1 MKVELDDELTE
12 LLLYLKSNDEWYA
25 NKTISEIIK
34 EFWKVTASESYVISF
49 DDLREQ
55 FKKERLREQKKLKE
69 SEVK

>member
-34 EFWKVTASESYVISF
+34 EFWEVTASESYVISF

-55 FKKERLREQKKLKE
+55 FKKDRRC
-69 SEVK
+69 

>member
-34 EFWKVTASESYVISF
+34 EFWEVTASESYVISF